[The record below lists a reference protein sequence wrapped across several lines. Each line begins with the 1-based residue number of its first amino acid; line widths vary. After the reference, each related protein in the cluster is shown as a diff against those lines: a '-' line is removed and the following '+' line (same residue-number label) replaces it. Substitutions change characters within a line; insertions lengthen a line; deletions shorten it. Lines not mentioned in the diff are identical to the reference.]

1 MNTQPVT
8 SKSKLLKK
16 LDVFAIVVSIAVLAL
31 VVMMREI
38 TIQVDVDLSFLP
50 AFHAII
56 NSLAAFFLLL
66 GLIAIKS
73 KKVEIHKRMIM
84 TAMVLSI
91 IFLLSY
97 VVYHI
102 TSETTVYCK
111 TGSIRYVYFTLLI
124 SHIILAALILP
135 FILFTFNRAWT
146 GFFDRHKAMAR
157 WVFPIWFYVACTG
170 PICYLML
177 RPCY

>member
-1 MNTQPVT
+1 MNTQPVL
-8 SKSKLLKK
+8 SQNKLLRKF
-16 LDVFAIVVSIAVLAL
+16 DIFAIIVSIAVLTL
-31 VVMMREI
+31 VILMREI
-38 TIQVDVDLSFLP
+38 KIPTNADLSFLP
-50 AFHAII
+50 GFHAIL

-66 GLIAIKS
+66 GLVAIKS

-84 TAMVLSI
+84 TAMILSI

-102 TSETTVYCK
+102 TNESTAYCK
-111 TGSIRYVYFTLLI
+111 TGSIRYVYFALLI
-124 SHIILAALILP
+124 SHIILAAAILP

-146 GFFDRHKAMAR
+146 GFFEKHKAMAR

-177 RPCY
+177 RSCY